1 MCGNWLHS
9 FSTSSCYIWNI
20 NTNEDL
26 LLLVSVQTRAPIL
39 YDQLQRVQRGS
50 KWNAFKAKY
59 VGLFH
64 NKPYYTKM
72 HINWLRLCPK
82 GLKYVNGDIIKLN
95 LFFLLR
101 NINCRLSG
109 LLLSWRYMSDPCRPY
124 ISRFCW
130 KLIIP
135 NWNIFGV
142 ILNRSSL

>member
-1 MCGNWLHS
+1 MEICVY
-9 FSTSSCYIWNI
+9 FCQCRPARQYSTTSCNGS
-20 NTNEDL
+20 NVEVNEM
-26 LLLVSVQTRAPIL
+26 P
-39 YDQLQRVQRGS
+39 
-50 KWNAFKAKY
+50 FKAKY

-95 LFFLLR
+95 LLFLLK
-101 NINCRLSG
+101 NINCRLWG
-109 LLLSWRYMSDPCRPY
+109 LLLPWRYMSDPCRPY

-135 NWNIFGV
+135 NWNYFGV
-142 ILNRSSL
+142 ILLFSYGI